1 MKRDQTV
8 LCLEQSLCIIIH
20 ICMPLY
26 NVRDYVYIS
35 GRGYITDSSRSA
47 LESNFLSW
55 KYWFNYIATSGDVGR
70 PTANM
75 IMGMAM
81 LAILVAM
88 LTVRAEV
95 GGLPLQ
101 QERYRRFQPGGGWG
115 VGPGGGAGP
124 GGPTT
129 SPSTPGASPTNKPSN
144 PGPQGPG
151 GGSPLG
157 IDTSGDPSGL
167 KGETPTGATS
177 QYPYYKKW
185 RLDKELGDKLY
196 AWNR

>member
-1 MKRDQTV
+1 ML
-8 LCLEQSLCIIIH
+8 LCDAYYINATC
-20 ICMPLY
+20 
-26 NVRDYVYIS
+26 RGVYKH
-35 GRGYITDSSRSA
+35 SSRSA

-55 KYWFNYIATSGDVGR
+55 KYWVNYIATSGDVGR
-70 PTANM
+70 PTTNM
-75 IMGMAM
+75 IMGMTM

-101 QERYRRFQPGGGWG
+101 QERYRRFEPGGGWAP
-115 VGPGGGAGP
+115 GPGGGVGP

-129 SPSTPGASPTNKPSN
+129 GTSTPGTSTPNIPSN

-167 KGETPTGATS
+167 KGETPTGATP
-177 QYPYYKKW
+177 QYPYYKEWK
-185 RLDKELGDKLY
+185 LDKELGDKLY